1 MGVRLPRFR
10 ALLLALLSV
19 GLLPQAVSA
28 QQGQPL
34 PGERLFLIPP
44 TGWVIAFHDRQ
55 GNVELT
61 ELVPQGQ
68 NIQNWKEM
76 LTVQLIN
83 GKPESSPADVL
94 KGQVEEVQQAC
105 DDVGAGAV
113 SPGMENGYETALR
126 AIACTRSKQW
136 GKGELNLYKVIRGRE
151 RLYVISRSWRGEPFE
166 KDKLPV
172 SPDVTKQWLA
182 FMQQVR
188 VCDGRDAQHACPDT
202 STRSSMH

>member
-1 MGVRLPRFR
+1 MGSRLFSS
-10 ALLLALLSV
+10 LLFSVAAVGALLS
-19 GLLPQAVSA
+19 LPVMA
-28 QQGQPL
+28 QQAAPAS
-34 PGERLFLIPP
+34 GERLFLIPP

-55 GNVELT
+55 GNVDLT

-68 NIQNWKEM
+68 TAQNWKEM
-76 LTVQLIN
+76 LTVQLIS

-94 KGQVEEVQQAC
+94 KNQLSEIQQAC

-136 GKGELNLYKVIRGRE
+136 GKGELNLYKVIRGQD
-151 RLYVISRSWRGEPFE
+151 RLYVVSRSWRGEPFE

-172 SPDVTKQWLA
+172 GPDVTKQWLN

-188 VCDGRDAQHACPDT
+188 VCDARDAQHACPDT
-202 STRSSMH
+202 NSRSSMH